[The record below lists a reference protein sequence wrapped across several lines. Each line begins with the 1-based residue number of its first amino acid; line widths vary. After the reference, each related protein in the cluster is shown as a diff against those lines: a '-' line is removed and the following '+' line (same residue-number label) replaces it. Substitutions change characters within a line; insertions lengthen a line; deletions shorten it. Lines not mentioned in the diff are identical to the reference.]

1 MAKIEVIIRPL
12 TGITMWG
19 KDVRFG
25 MSQEE
30 VEQVMGRPAKYTVS
44 NLINNVVE
52 PRDGMQFIY
61 SMAEDKSTSLSFIE
75 IPVGSGLKV
84 TYEGIDFFGFKKD
97 EVVSQLSVYDTPTPN
112 NGKYM
117 NFYGLGIC
125 LGGYGRKRVEEKKFV
140 RLFPASKQK
149 KMEMMFRV
157 GGGKMEE

>member
-1 MAKIEVIIRPL
+1 
-12 TGITMWG
+12 
-19 KDVRFG
+19 

-30 VEQVMGRPAKYTVS
+30 VEQLLGRPAQYTVS

-61 SMAEDKSTSLSFIE
+61 AIAEDKSTSLGYIE
-75 IPVGSGLKV
+75 IPVGSGLRV
-84 TYEGIDFFGFKKD
+84 TYEGIDFFNLKKD
-97 EVVSQLSVYDTPTPN
+97 EVVSQLSIYDDKPTPN

-117 NFYGLGIC
+117 NFYRLGIC

-149 KMEMMFRV
+149 MMEMMFRV
-157 GGGKMEE
+157 GGGKMDE